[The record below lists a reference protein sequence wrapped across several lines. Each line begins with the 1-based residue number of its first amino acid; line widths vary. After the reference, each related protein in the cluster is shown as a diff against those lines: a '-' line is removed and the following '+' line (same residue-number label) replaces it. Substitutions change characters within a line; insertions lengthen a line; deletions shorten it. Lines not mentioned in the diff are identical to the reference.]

1 MSDADPRAEY
11 LRREGEHRAARDEA
25 RRTAIRIGTVRVVTF
40 LALAAALLLFDVW
53 EGAAERAALALS
65 ILLGAAFVLEVHLH
79 RRTRGTERWE
89 EALRA
94 LCEEGMLRLDRRWR
108 ELGEALPPSE
118 RGAESVAPVHP
129 YARDLDVLGEASLAR
144 LLGPVTSERG
154 RATLRGWLLAPAEP
168 GEAGARQEAVR
179 ELASQDE
186 LRCVVTAHGRVDAPA
201 ATGTVASFLAWAEQP
216 AWIGPGLR
224 WAAWLL
230 PLLSIGLGAAS
241 WFLAWPALWA
251 LPALGQVEVLRRSW
265 RRIHAELV
273 TVEEGGL
280 PLRAYVPQ
288 VVLLEAASWSAP
300 YLQELGHQLHRA
312 GDPASREL
320 LRLARLLDTV
330 ESRRNFVY
338 ASLAPFLLADIHL
351 AAALDRWRARSGTAV
366 RAWLETLGT
375 WEALSALAT
384 VAHDHPDWCFP
395 RFVGEGPA
403 VLRAT
408 SLGHPLLVPST
419 CVRNDVEVGPPGSFL
434 LVTGSNM
441 SGKSTLLRAL
451 GTNLVLAYAGGPVC
465 AAAMDVPRV
474 RVCTSMRVDDSVTEG
489 VSLFMAELLR
499 IRDIVEAADREDG
512 HAPVLFLLDEIL
524 HGTNTAERRVAAR
537 AVLRHLLARGAV
549 GAVSTH
555 DLALAEAP
563 DLEATAVAVHFREQV
578 GRSEGGRT
586 RLTFDYLLRPGL
598 ATTRNALKL
607 LEAVGLG
614 GLEGL
619 TDGGPDADPRVR

>member
-1 MSDADPRAEY
+1 VSDADPRAGY
-11 LRREGEHRAARDEA
+11 LRREAEHRAARDEA
-25 RRTAIRIGTVRVVTF
+25 RSASIRIGTTRLVTF
-40 LALAAALLLFDVW
+40 LALAAALVLFDVW
-53 EGAAERAALALS
+53 EGSAERAALAFS
-65 ILLGAAFVLEVHLH
+65 VLLGAAFVWEVHLH
-79 RRTRGTERWE
+79 RVARRRERWE

-94 LCEEGMLRLDRRWR
+94 LCEEGILRLDRRWR
-108 ELGEALPPSE
+108 ELAEVLPASE
-118 RGAESVAPVHP
+118 RGVEPVGQAHP
-129 YARDLDVLGEASLAR
+129 FARDLDVLGDASLTR

-154 RATLRGWLLAPAEP
+154 RGTLHRWLLAPAEP
-168 GEAGARQEAVR
+168 EEASARQEAVR
-179 ELASQDE
+179 ELSSRDE
-186 LRCVVTAHGRVDAPA
+186 LRCVVAAHGRIDAPEG
-201 ATGTVASFLAWAEQP
+201 TGTVASFLAWAEQP

-230 PLLSIGLGAAS
+230 PPLSLGLGAAS
-241 WFLAWPALWA
+241 WFLAWPAFWA
-251 LPALGQVEVLRRSW
+251 LPALAQVEVLRRWW
-265 RRIHAELV
+265 RRIHAELA

-288 VVLLEAASWSAP
+288 VALLEAQSWSAP
-300 YLQELGHQLHRA
+300 YLQALGRQLHRA

-320 LRLARLLDTV
+320 LRLARLVDTV
-330 ESRRNFVY
+330 ESRRNLVY
-338 ASLAPFLLADIHL
+338 ASLAPLLLLDIHL
-351 AAALDRWRARSGTAV
+351 AAALDRWRARSGAAV

-384 VAHDHPDWCFP
+384 AAHDHPDWCFP
-395 RFVGEGPA
+395 RFAGEGPT
-403 VLRAT
+403 VLRA
-408 SLGHPLLVPST
+408 SALGHPLLVPAT

-451 GTNLVLAYAGGPVC
+451 GTNVVLACAGGPVC
-465 AAAMDVPRV
+465 ATAMEVPRV

-499 IRDIVEAADREDG
+499 IRDIIEAADEGDG
-512 HAPVLFLLDEIL
+512 GAPVLFLLDEIL

-537 AVLRHLLARGAV
+537 AVVRHLLARGAV

-555 DLALAEAP
+555 DLTLAEAP
-563 DLEATAVAVHFREQV
+563 DLEAASVAVHFREQV
-578 GRSEGGRT
+578 TRGEGGRT
-586 RLTFDYLLRPGL
+586 RLTFDYLLRPGV

-619 TDGGPDADPRVR
+619 TDGEAGADRSGR

>member
-1 MSDADPRAEY
+1 VSDADPRAGY
-11 LRREGEHRAARDEA
+11 LRGEAEHRAARDEA
-25 RRTAIRIGTVRVVTF
+25 RRASVRIGTVRLVTF
-40 LALAAALLLFDVW
+40 LALVAALVLYDVW
-53 EGAAERAALALS
+53 EGSAERVALALS
-65 ILLGAAFVLEVHLH
+65 ILLGAGFVWEVHLH
-79 RRTRGTERWE
+79 RRTRRGERWE

-94 LCEEGMLRLDRRWR
+94 LCDEGILRLDRRWR
-108 ELGEALPPSE
+108 ELAEALPASE
-118 RGAESVAPVHP
+118 RRRESVGSAHP
-129 YARDLDVLGEASLAR
+129 YARDLDVLGDASLTR

-154 RATLRGWLLAPAEP
+154 RGTLHRWLLAPAGPE
-168 GEAGARQEAVR
+168 EARARQEAVR
-179 ELASQDE
+179 ELSSRDE
-186 LRCVVTAHGRVDAPA
+186 LRCVVAAHGRIDAPEGA
-201 ATGTVASFLAWAEQP
+201 GTVASFLAWAEQP

-224 WAAWLL
+224 WAAWVL
-230 PLLSIGLGAAS
+230 PLLSVGLGAAS

-251 LPALGQVEVLRRSW
+251 LPALAQVEVLRRWW
-265 RRIHAELV
+265 RRIHAELA

-288 VVLLEAASWSAP
+288 VALLEAQSWSAP
-300 YLQELGHQLHRA
+300 YLQDLDRQLHRA

-338 ASLAPFLLADIHL
+338 AALAPVLLADIHL
-351 AAALDRWRARSGTAV
+351 AAALDRWRGRSGKAV

-395 RFVGEGPA
+395 RFVSEGPA

-408 SLGHPLLVPST
+408 ALGHPLLVPAT

-451 GTNLVLAYAGGPVC
+451 GTNVVLAHAGGPVC
-465 AAAMDVPRV
+465 AGSMDVPRV

-499 IRDIVEAADREDG
+499 IRDIVQAADEGDG
-512 HAPVLFLLDEIL
+512 GAPVLFLLDEIL

-555 DLALAEAP
+555 DLTLADAP
-563 DLEATAVAVHFREQV
+563 DLEAAAVPVHFREQV
-578 GRSEGGRT
+578 ARGEGGRT
-586 RLTFDYLLRPGL
+586 RLTFDYLLRPGV

-619 TDGGPDADPRVR
+619 TDGETDAGASGR